1 MTNVQHMTRI
11 FALSTLTLMLS
22 ACGGGGGSSD
32 SSSNNNAGG
41 NNSTAPTTPT
51 NPTTP
56 TTPNSSD
63 LFTIKGQT
71 WAIAP
76 TKDTAYCY
84 DIDTQKEVENCSGQ
98 DWDLKFYMGTRTPAL
113 FTNSG
118 VSGSGSGGVLSS
130 PFNVTWLDLVKEKDA
145 TQSGSIPSAA
155 WVVDSYSNAFMDTK
169 KGFNSFFEY
178 DLFGDHRMSPNFK
191 TYLLSTDPNS
201 KNVIGSAEKPV
212 FALQI
217 TGYYQGTTSG
227 HIALR
232 YIDTNKATEIKTLS
246 VDASKGWTY
255 VNLATGMVSPTRE
268 GTWHIAFN
276 RYNVEV
282 NNTVGSTIANQPDGF
297 YDAEGN
303 VITDKFKDSNA
314 VEATKTALTEA
325 AKLTTVT
332 RWGSNSVN
340 SLLNPAFQGNYP
352 NKLSYGWYYYYPTL
366 AAAQADGLQ
375 KEHTLAAN
383 PNAAS
388 MIRSNTGKSYA
399 RIHLKE
405 IKYADP
411 TDFNSQT
418 TWTFEFDIQP
428 AK

>member
-1 MTNVQHMTRI
+1 MTNVQQMTRI

-22 ACGGGGGSSD
+22 ACGGGGSSD
-32 SSSNNNAGG
+32 SSSNNNSSG
-41 NNSTAPTTPT
+41 NNAAAPA

-56 TTPNSSD
+56 STPSTSD

-71 WAIAP
+71 WTISP
-76 TKDTAYCY
+76 TKDKAYCY
-84 DIDTQKEVENCSGQ
+84 DIDTQKEVVNCTGQ
-98 DWDLKFYMGTRTPAL
+98 DWDFKFYMGTRTPAL

-118 VSGSGSGGVLSS
+118 VSGSGSGGALSS
-130 PFNVTWLDLVKEKDA
+130 PFNATWLDLVKEKDA
-145 TQSGSIPSAA
+145 TQGGSIPSAA

-191 TYLLSTDPNS
+191 TYLLTTDPDS
-201 KNVIGSAEKPV
+201 KNVVGSTEKPV

-217 TGYYQGTTSG
+217 IGYYQGTASG
-227 HIALR
+227 HITLR
-232 YIDTNKATEIKTLS
+232 YINTNKATDIKTIN
-246 VDASKGWTY
+246 VDASKGWSY
-255 VNLATGMVSPTRE
+255 VNLSTGTVSPTRE

-282 NNTVGSTIANQPDGF
+282 NNAVGSTIANQPDGF
-297 YDAEGN
+297 YDTEGN
-303 VITDKFKDSNA
+303 VLTHKFKDSNA
-314 VEATKTALTEA
+314 LEATKAALTEA
-325 AKLTTVT
+325 AKLGTVA
-332 RWGSNSVN
+332 RWGSNSIN
-340 SLLNPAFQGNYP
+340 SLLNPTFQGNYP

-366 AAAQADGLQ
+366 AAAQTDGLQ

-383 PNAAS
+383 PDAAS

-399 RIHLKE
+399 RLRLKE